1 MKISTCV
8 PQAIAICFVFG
19 AQVEEAKAQ
28 PSLGE
33 NRPAFSPYLNLLR
46 PGGSTTLNYFG
57 LVNPQLDFMNAAGS
71 LQQQITTQQSLSQGA
86 SSLQTGHAAVFMN
99 LGGYFQTIRA
109 GGGAGGN
116 QGIGG
121 GVGQGQI
128 GNAGLGGGIGGQ
140 IGGAGLGQGQMG
152 GQFAPQAPLR

>member
-1 MKISTCV
+1 MKISACV
-8 PQAIAICFVFG
+8 PQVIAICFVLG
-19 AQVEEAKAQ
+19 SQVEEAKAQ

-71 LQQQITTQQSLSQGA
+71 LQQQITNQQSLGQGA

-121 GVGQGQI
+121 VGQVQF
-128 GNAGLGGGIGGQ
+128 GNAGLGAGGGQ
-140 IGGAGLGQGQMG
+140 IGGAGFGQGQAAA
-152 GQFAPQAPLR
+152 QFAPQAPIR